1 MITCTKS
8 DLWKAAILSVLITKG
23 KERVRLQLRGQDEK
37 RAK

>member
-1 MITCTKS
+1 MITYMKS